1 MDQLVKPA
9 GRNAAERGPAA
20 AHDVQERW
28 RADIDGLRAI
38 AVVSVVVFHVA
49 QSFLPGGY
57 VGVDIFFVISGYLIS
72 RNIVR
77 KLEDGSFK
85 LLTFYEHRIRR
96 IFPAYAAVLLAVLIL
111 VLIHDLPPDA
121 HAFGKALMAAILSVT
136 NIYFWFT
143 TDYFAQP
150 SEELPL
156 LHTWSLS
163 VEEQFYLLFPTL
175 ALLAWWAGRRWFRSG
190 VMAVF
195 AISLAASAYGAFA
208 YPTATFYLLPTRAWE
223 LLLGT
228 LLAMRLVPPL
238 RSDASRNL
246 AAGAGLVLL
255 GAPMILLT
263 AYSPFPGLA
272 AVPPCLGAALI
283 LHAGES
289 GTSRVARL
297 LSTRPFVFV
306 GLISYSLYLWH
317 WPVLALHRIGTLPLP
332 TDSKMIERGLILV
345 LSFVL
350 GTASWWFIERPTRNR
365 KLVPTPMLL
374 AGSGV
379 VALGL
384 TAASAVLIFTG
395 GLPSRFKPE
404 ATAIAQYLSYDQTAQ
419 FREGRCFLTLNQ
431 PFAAFDRAACLPDEP
446 GRPNHVIMG
455 DSHAAALASGL
466 REALPDANL
475 LQVSGVACPPLLPQ
489 QPPIGRSC
497 PELLDLVTEELPK
510 TRSIDTVWLTA
521 RWNAS
526 RLDTI
531 AGWSDWLQRMKQV
544 AERLEARG
552 VKAVVLGPS
561 HEFRSALPRLL
572 AEGLERGDPDHAQK
586 ALLPAVFELDD
597 MMSRYAQA
605 NGIRYVSMVKLLC
618 EGRRCLEYAAPGV
631 PIFFDSNHF
640 TAAGAKLAAERI
652 RASVAQSETSRRR

>member
-1 MDQLVKPA
+1 MDQAVKPA
-9 GRNAAERGPAA
+9 GRAAAKPAPAA
-20 AHDVQERW
+20 VQERW

-111 VLIHDLPPDA
+111 VPLRDLPPDA
-121 HAFGKALMAAILSVT
+121 HAFGKALLAAVLSVT

-150 SEELPL
+150 SEVLPV

-163 VEEQFYLLFPTL
+163 VEEQFYLLFPSL

-190 VMAVF
+190 VVAVF
-195 AISLAASAYGAFA
+195 ALSLAASVYGAFA
-208 YPTATFYLLPTRAWE
+208 YPTATFYWLPTRAWE

-228 LLAMRLVPPL
+228 LLAMGLVPPL
-238 RSDASRNL
+238 RSDLGRNL
-246 AAGAGLVLL
+246 AAGAGLLLL
-255 GAPMILLT
+255 GMPMLLLT
-263 AYSPFPGLA
+263 AYTPFSGLA
-272 AVPPCLGAALI
+272 AAPPCLGAALI

-317 WPVLALHRIGTLPLP
+317 WPVLALHRVGTLPLP
-332 TDSKMIERGLILV
+332 TYSKLVERGLILV

-350 GTASWWFIERPTRNR
+350 GTAFWWFIERPTRNR
-365 KLVPTPMLL
+365 DLFSTRMLL
-374 AGSGV
+374 IG
-379 VALGL
+379 
-384 TAASAVLIFTG
+384 SAVIASGLVAAAGTLILTG

-404 ATAIAQYLSYDQTAQ
+404 AAAIARYLNYDQAAQ
-419 FREGRCFLTLNQ
+419 FREGRCFLNLNQ
-431 PFAAFDRAACLPDEP
+431 SFAAFDRADCLPDNP
-446 GRPNHVIMG
+446 GRANHVILG

-475 LQVSGVACPPLLPQ
+475 LQVTGVACPPLLPQ
-489 QPPIGRSC
+489 QAPIGTAC
-497 PELLDLVTEELPK
+497 PDLVDLALEELPK

-526 RLDTI
+526 RLDAL
-531 AGWSDWLQRMKQV
+531 AGWSD
-544 AERLEARG
+544 
-552 VKAVVLGPS
+552 
-561 HEFRSALPRLL
+561 
-572 AEGLERGDPDHAQK
+572 
-586 ALLPAVFELDD
+586 
-597 MMSRYAQA
+597 
-605 NGIRYVSMVKLLC
+605 
-618 EGRRCLEYAAPGV
+618 
-631 PIFFDSNHF
+631 
-640 TAAGAKLAAERI
+640 
-652 RASVAQSETSRRR
+652 